1 MFVFTAVISCIQNSA
16 CMLNVTMKCV
26 WLPCRLLEN
35 EIQQLQKENA
45 AKEKQFYQQIEQLKK
60 ENNRQQKLI
69 VKVCSIV
76 VWCLLSTYGH
86 LTFEAKIPASLQ
98 MSTNT
103 PVFRWL
109 CACGMHYQ
117 QLWCSLSQPS
127 PSKQAS
133 VLITGIESRDRRPP
147 VHDTW
152 SIEGCTVL
160 EDEDEDG
167 HSVNKC
173 HLLISPDF

>member
-1 MFVFTAVISCIQNSA
+1 
-16 CMLNVTMKCV
+16 MLNVTMKCV

-76 VWCLLSTYGH
+76 VWCFLSTYGH

-103 PVFRWL
+103 PFSGDYAHVECITSNSDAVSVNPVLQSRHQ
-109 CACGMHYQ
+109 C
-117 QLWCSLSQPS
+117 LSRALSHVTVDHQCVILDP
-127 PSKQAS
+127 
-133 VLITGIESRDRRPP
+133 SRDALCWKMKMKMDIR
-147 VHDTW
+147 
-152 SIEGCTVL
+152 
-160 EDEDEDG
+160 
-167 HSVNKC
+167 
-173 HLLISPDF
+173 